1 MFGKMIS
8 QQGKRITIELDED
21 FDSFKAMRLSEGQQ
35 PSVELTIDDKRHI
48 SPEQRKKIWALI
60 NDFCNYTGDVPKDIE
75 ERFKWQVQ
83 MIFGI
88 DHFSLSDCSKTVGN
102 YMILT
107 ILDFMFR
114 EDIPFRTKIWDS
126 LDSDYLRAIL
136 SIRDRCCVICGRP
149 HADLCHY
156 KAVGIGRNRHKIDE
170 RKMMFMS
177 MCRIHH
183 QEQHRIGIQSFL
195 LKYHIKPIRLTDD
208 QLIKYHI
215 LGKKRLAELNGGN
228 QDGKHIFNSR
238 STNS

>member
-8 QQGKRITIELDED
+8 QQGKQITIELDED
-21 FDSFKAMRLSEGQQ
+21 FDSFKAMRLSDGHQ

-60 NDFCNYTGDVPKDIE
+60 NDFCNYTGDVPKDVE

-88 DHFSLSDCSKTVGN
+88 DHFSLSNCSKTVGN

-136 SIRDRCCVICGRP
+136 SLRDRVCVICGKP
-149 HADLCHY
+149 HAQLCHY
-156 KAVGIGRNRHKIDE
+156 RAVGIGRNRHTIDE
-170 RKMMFMS
+170 RKMLFMS
-177 MCRIHH
+177 MCANHH
-183 QEQHRIGIQSFL
+183 MEQNRIGIQSFL

-208 QLIKYHI
+208 QLVRYHV
-215 LGKKRLAELNGGN
+215 LTKKRLEELENA
-228 QDGKHIFNSR
+228 
-238 STNS
+238 

>member
-8 QQGKRITIELDED
+8 QQGKQITIELDED
-21 FDSFKAMRLSEGQQ
+21 FDSFKAMRLSDGKQ

-48 SPEQRKKIWALI
+48 SPDQRKKIWALI

-88 DHFSLSDCSKTVGN
+88 DHFSLSSCSKTVGN

-126 LDSDYLRAIL
+126 LDSDYLRAVL
-136 SIRDRCCVICGRP
+136 SLRDRVCVICGRP
-149 HADLCHY
+149 HAQLCHY
-156 KAVGIGRNRHKIDE
+156 RAVGIGRNRRTIDE
-170 RKMMFMS
+170 RKMLFMS
-177 MCRIHH
+177 MCSDHH
-183 QEQHRIGIQSFL
+183 MEQHRIGIQSFL

-208 QLIKYHI
+208 QLVRYHI
-215 LGKKRLAELNGGN
+215 LTKKRLEELENA
-228 QDGKHIFNSR
+228 
-238 STNS
+238 